1 MNGNFGY
8 IKTKKIT
15 EKEYKR
21 TSMEEKDFTSKVSDI
36 TDSIEIKETLLKPE
50 KLNNFTER
58 KDTISNIISEVIS
71 KEKFTVNLNLKNVSV
86 QTDKLERFVIELIP
100 RLKEI
105 GGNIVITNND
115 ILSSTFLG
123 QNGL

>member
-15 EKEYKR
+15 EKEFKR

-36 TDSIEIKETLLKPE
+36 TDSIEIKENILKPE

-58 KDTISNIISEVIS
+58 KNTISHIISEIIS
-71 KEKFTVNLNLKNVSV
+71 KEKFTVNLNLKNVNV

>member
-15 EKEYKR
+15 EKEFKR

-36 TDSIEIKETLLKPE
+36 TDSIEVKENLLKPE
-50 KLNNFTER
+50 KLNTFNER

-71 KEKFTVNLNLKNVSV
+71 KEKFTVNLNLKNVNV
-86 QTDKLERFVIELIP
+86 QGNKLERFVIELIP

-105 GGNIVITNND
+105 GGSIVITNND